1 MTNSDYSKLAN
12 EALDAF
18 WSVVARSFP
27 EATTGDLSIERD
39 IALSMTATEAIAEWI
54 ANNVPPK
61 PVSPDDRV
69 P

>member
-1 MTNSDYSKLAN
+1 MTNTDYSRLAN

-39 IALSMTATEAIAEWI
+39 IALSMAATEAIEEWV
-54 ANNVPPK
+54 ANNVSPE
-61 PVSPDDRV
+61 PVSSNDRV
-69 P
+69 L